1 MTRVA
6 YVNGSYLPAAEA
18 TVSIFDRG
26 FLFADGVYEVT
37 AVLDGRLIDAKAHFA
52 RLERSLREL
61 DMAWPVTLD
70 ELYEVHR
77 QLIVRNELHSGGVYM
92 QITRGAAERDFAYP
106 VDTPTTLTAF
116 TQAKELLDPP
126 AARTGVAVVTVPDIR
141 WQRRDIKSIA
151 LLAQAMSKQAA
162 VEKGAYEGWMVED
175 GYVTEGTASSAFIVT
190 ADDRVV
196 TRPLSHSILPGVTR
210 AALMR
215 LAEEAPVVIE
225 ERLFTPDEAYAAKE
239 AFLTSSSSFVMPIV
253 RIDDRPVGD
262 GKPGPITQTLRRLYI
277 EAARETAAAT

>member
-1 MTRVA
+1 MTRIA
-6 YVNGSYLPAAEA
+6 YVNGAYLPAAEA

-37 AVLDGRLIDAKAHFA
+37 AVLDGQLIDAEAHFA

-61 DMAWPVTLD
+61 DMAWPVTLE
-70 ELYEVHR
+70 ELYAVHR
-77 QLIVRNELHSGGVYM
+77 ELIARNDLTSGGVYM
-92 QITRGAAERDFAYP
+92 QVTRGAAERDFAYP
-106 VDTPTTLTAF
+106 ADTPTTLVAF
-116 TQAKELLDPP
+116 TMAKELLNPP

-141 WQRRDIKSIA
+141 WPRRDIKSVA

-190 ADDRVV
+190 TDDRVV
-196 TRPLSHSILPGVTR
+196 TRPLSNSILPGVTR
-210 AALMR
+210 AALLR
-215 LAEEAPVVIE
+215 LVEETPVVIE
-225 ERLFTPDEAYAAKE
+225 ERLFTPEEAYDAKE

-253 RIDDRPVGD
+253 RIDDRTIGD

-277 EAARETAAAT
+277 DAARESVVAA